1 MKIVDFREKSPKIQL
16 QQVRGAHG
24 GGSEEGEGGG
34 GFDDDITRDFAV
46 ANIKNTI
53 ILFVCPS
60 KILHE
65 HCFYFLLGPTMVPR
79 ETGDN
84 ADNANFCRD

>member
-1 MKIVDFREKSPKIQL
+1 MPTGEG
-16 QQVRGAHG
+16 VRK
-24 GGSEEGEGGG
+24 GGG
-34 GFDDDITRDFAV
+34 GGGGDDITRDFAF
-46 ANIKNTI
+46 ANIKSTI

-79 ETGDN
+79 ETENN